1 MVYLPL
7 PQSAGNKPSYLEAYN
22 KILSAHR
29 RSPLSSASSV
39 IVLVAPNVDAL
50 SAARMLATLFK
61 QDDVAYRII
70 PIVGRDGVQAVRD
83 ELQSNPDVS
92 INRFHVSCLLAH
104 QGLASHFDSNWHGQ
118 PVRPYFTSRLLW
130 RVRFQGHDSCYRL
143 PATPKFGKFIR
154 RRGEWRTSVRLGR
167 RRG

>member
-1 MVYLPL
+1 MVYLPP
-7 PQSAGNKPSYLEAYN
+7 PQLAGNKPSYLEAYN
-22 KILSAHR
+22 RILSAHR

-70 PIVGRDGVQAVRD
+70 PVVGRDGVQGVRD
-83 ELQSNPDVS
+83 ELKTNPDVS
-92 INRFHVSCLLAH
+92 VNRFHVSLFLTH

-118 PVRPYFTSRLLW
+118 PVRPYFTRRLFW
-130 RVRFQGHDSCYRL
+130 RIRF
-143 PATPKFGKFIR
+143 
-154 RRGEWRTSVRLGR
+154 
-167 RRG
+167 